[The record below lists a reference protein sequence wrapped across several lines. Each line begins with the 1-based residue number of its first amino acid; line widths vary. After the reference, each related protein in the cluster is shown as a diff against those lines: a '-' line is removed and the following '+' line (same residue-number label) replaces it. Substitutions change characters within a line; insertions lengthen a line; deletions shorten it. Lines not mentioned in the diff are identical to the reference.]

1 MRKDAMTVGSAVLAG
16 ALLLIGAI
24 LDSGVQKEQKKE
36 FLVVYYFGATDIGF
50 CAAPENIQKIKK
62 IKTDFSARHKSQ
74 NLKFVMVALDENIE
88 EGLKLINKHG
98 TWDEISVGS
107 RFRNELALA
116 YLNRSKIP
124 VVPHILVF
132 KDVISSGKWNIP
144 VVHRQELLADL
155 AGGEQIAGWIEKG
168 YSLPYIHTPED
179 E

>member
-1 MRKDAMTVGSAVLAG
+1 MRKDAMRVGSAVLAG
-16 ALLLIGAI
+16 VLLMIGAV

-36 FLVVYYFGATDIGF
+36 FLVVYYFAATDIGF
-50 CAAPENIQKIKK
+50 CTAPENIEKIKK

-74 NLKFVMVALDENIE
+74 KLKFVMVALDENIE
-88 EGLKLINKHG
+88 AGLKLINKHG

-124 VVPHILVF
+124 VLPHILVL
-132 KDVISSGKWNIP
+132 KDVISARKWNIP

-155 AGGEQIAGWIEKG
+155 AGGEQIAEWIEKG
-168 YSLPYIHTPED
+168 YSLPYINTPED